1 MRQFDLF
8 QQMCSMNPNKT
19 EKRGRGRE
27 NICFF
32 LITAK
37 NFSNLMKYVNL
48 QIQEDQQTS
57 RSINNKRFTP
67 RNIIIKLPK
76 RKQQFKKFLKATRE
90 IFMYTENIYTFNS
103 CSCRR
108 KKIQIRAD

>member
-1 MRQFDLF
+1 
-8 QQMCSMNPNKT
+8 MNPNKT

-37 NFSNLMKYVNL
+37 NFSNLMKYINL

-76 RKQQFKKFLKATRE
+76 RKQQFKKFLKATKK
-90 IFMYTENIYTFNS
+90 YS
-103 CSCRR
+103 CIQGTSTHLTAALAGER
-108 KKIQIRAD
+108 KYK